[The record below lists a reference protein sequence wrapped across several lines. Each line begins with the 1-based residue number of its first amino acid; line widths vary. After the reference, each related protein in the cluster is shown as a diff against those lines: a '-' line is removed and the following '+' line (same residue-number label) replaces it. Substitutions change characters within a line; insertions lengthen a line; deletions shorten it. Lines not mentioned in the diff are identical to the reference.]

1 MGEESWMDVII
12 LQSAAHLLRPLLLQS
27 LEIEA
32 SAEQRGEAPEHQGEQ
47 QEPADP
53 GGGLA

>member
-1 MGEESWMDVII
+1 MII
-12 LQSAAHLLRPLLLQS
+12 QSEVHLLRPLLLQS
-27 LEIEA
+27 LDIEA

>member
-1 MGEESWMDVII
+1 MAV
-12 LQSAAHLLRPLLLQS
+12 QSEAYLLRPLLLQS

-53 GGGLA
+53 GGGLAWWSGHHYY